1 MNIPVRASPE
11 GLGAIVTGV
20 GRNVR
25 RSIAL
30 RSPAEGAEVMIL
42 VGSNR
47 EDANGVA
54 EEVCPRD

>member
-1 MNIPVRASPE
+1 M
-11 GLGAIVTGV
+11 VTGV

-30 RSPAEGAEVMIL
+30 RSPAEGAEAMIL